1 VAPSFPNDS
10 ATERSSSTSG
20 DVGARQQMAASHIA
34 TPFHG
39 ASRRSLRE
47 ERIAGKSRSHGSRRP
62 APAAASAGAPTVHHR
77 AARIKSVIN
86 VVVMTFAFGLVATL
100 SLPSYAFD
108 PAANADP
115 QVDFSEAQFLKN
127 TQSQSFDV
135 AAGATASVA
144 TRDVMS
150 ATTVEELNA
159 TRAAAAAAAEAAA
172 AAAAA
177 EALRASIAAN
187 KSTYSGPSA
196 SEIAANPP
204 YPSFS
209 LSQVYNVGLQYQGVP
224 YVYGGSTPAGFDCSG
239 FVMFVYAQFG
249 ISLPHSVVSQDA
261 IGTTI
266 SAADAQPG
274 DLVVF
279 DDGSHDG
286 IYAGNGNILH
296 APYSGASV
304 RVQPIWSGA
313 VHYVR
318 LGI

>member
-10 ATERSSSTSG
+10 ATVTSG
-20 DVGARQQMAASHIA
+20 PTSGNVGARQQMAALHTVVPLHEA
-34 TPFHG
+34 T
-39 ASRRSLRE
+39 RRSLRE
-47 ERIAGKSRSHGSRRP
+47 ERIVGRTKRADTMRSSS
-62 APAAASAGAPTVHHR
+62 AAGAATVR
-77 AARIKSVIN
+77 PRGARLKSVIN
-86 VVVMTFAFGLVATL
+86 FVVMTFAFGLVATL

-115 QVDFSEAQFLKN
+115 RLDYSEAQFLKD
-127 TQSQSFDV
+127 TQSQSFNV

-144 TRDVMS
+144 NRDVIS
-150 ATTVEELNA
+150 ATTLEELND
-159 TRAAAAAAAEAAA
+159 TKAAAAAAEAAA
-172 AAAAA
+172 DAGAV
-177 EALRASIAAN
+177 RASIAAN
-187 KSTYSGPSA
+187 RSTYAGPSV
-196 SEIAANPP
+196 SEILASPP
-204 YPSFS
+204 YPDFS
-209 LSQVYNVGLQYQGVP
+209 LDQVYSVGLQYQGVP

-274 DLVVF
+274 DLVIF
-279 DDGSHDG
+279 DDGSHNG

-304 RVQPIWSGA
+304 RVQPIWTSA